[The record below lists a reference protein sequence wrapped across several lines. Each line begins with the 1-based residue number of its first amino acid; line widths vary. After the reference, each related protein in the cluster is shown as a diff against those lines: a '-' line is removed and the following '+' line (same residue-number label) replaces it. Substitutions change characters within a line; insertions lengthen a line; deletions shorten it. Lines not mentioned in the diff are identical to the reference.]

1 MPEITEEVT
10 VENQIN
16 PDKIGFLAPVDD
28 ANSTLIQLFVKTL
41 QGKTISAE
49 VEKDALVIA
58 IMEQVAQKTD
68 IPILDQRL
76 QFAGKQLDPTLSIQD
91 YALQKENTLHLSVRL
106 DGGMG
111 EYNVVKKFLQ
121 AKITH
126 GNVTG
131 LVTKESTLA
140 VEYFRN
146 KKYKKRNEL
155 TKKKIKFAQG
165 YQDPL
170 LQKICFD
177 SMLIEGY
184 HGGNCSEMARWTAV
198 QLIESTQNQWVYIC
212 SLDGTFPLKNN
223 INPKDKKH
231 VLYRKDERKVSNK
244 FDHVFVVTYP
254 TEVNSIAQMDA
265 DKATVVDTWYD
276 HLVCSLK
283 DYKASMHPYYKY
295 QYSADQALSLE
306 DSDIA
311 IEVSFAAVG
320 TPFANNK
327 KVAKKDI
334 AFLKDGIDD
343 YHKNSRFIPRMTKYK
358 FRIDK
363 SVQEQR
369 STSNLENLLI
379 EAKKVN
385 EQVEEVNMFER
396 KAFKTILQSTN
407 TAALTILFEAAAGIS
422 NHAFDNFCQKLREV
436 DETTFELFCAV
447 CAPQTIKEFFEF
459 EYNDYATNTAFAT
472 FLDTLFANSTAQQ
485 DKILTALPA
494 PYLNHY
500 ILSSDRTFAR
510 LMTVQSISNQFGQ
523 VLNGMNNN
531 AWTTLLTGSLK
542 PQVAAI
548 INGLLTLNRDCAADA
563 ILSLT
568 TAQFNGYF
576 RNRNTFD
583 DIISGGVNNS
593 VLQAVFTKFRAIGI
607 NKETGKP
614 NSPLSDIYAQKLGSY
629 AWSVYASS

>member
-1 MPEITEEVT
+1 MPEIKGKEV

-41 QGKTISAE
+41 QGKTISTE

-76 QFAGKQLDPTLSIQD
+76 QFAGKQLDPALSIQD

-111 EYNVVKKFLQ
+111 EYRTVQNFIK

-131 LVTKESTLA
+131 LITKESTLA

-155 TKKKIKFAQG
+155 TKKKIKFAPG

-177 SMLIEGY
+177 SILIEGY
-184 HGGNCSEMARWTAV
+184 HGGNCSEMAKWTAV

-223 INPKDKKH
+223 INPTDKKH
-231 VLYRKDERKVSNK
+231 VLYRKDEKRVSDK

-295 QYSADQALSLE
+295 PYSSDQALSLE
-306 DSDIA
+306 DSDVA
-311 IEVSFAAVG
+311 IEASFAAVG

-334 AFLKDGIDD
+334 AFLKDDIDN
-343 YHKNSRFIPRMTKYK
+343 YYKNSSFIPRMTKYQFK
-358 FRIDK
+358 IDK
-363 SVQEQR
+363 SVQEKR
-369 STSNLENLLI
+369 STSNLENLLL
-379 EAKKVN
+379 EAQKIN
-385 EQVEEVNMFER
+385 EQVEEANMFER
-396 KAFKTILQSTN
+396 KAFETILQSTN
-407 TAALTILFEAAAGIS
+407 TAALTVLFEAAAGIS
-422 NHAFDNFCQKLREV
+422 NEAFDKFCQKLRTVE
-436 DETTFELFCAV
+436 ETTFELFCAV
-447 CAPQTIKEFFEF
+447 CAPQTIQEFFEF
-459 EYNDYATNTAFAT
+459 EYSDYATNTAFVN

-500 ILSSDRTFAR
+500 ILSSDSTFAR

-523 VLNGMNNN
+523 VLSGMNHT
-531 AWTTLLTGSLK
+531 AWAALLNGSLK

-548 INGLLTLNRDCAADA
+548 INGLLTLNRDHAAAA
-563 ILSLT
+563 ILNLT

-583 DIISGGVNNS
+583 DITSSGINNP
-593 VLQAVFTKFRAIGI
+593 VLQAVFTQFHTIGI
-607 NKETGKP
+607 DRETGKP
-614 NSPLSDIYAQKLGSY
+614 SSPLSDIYAQKLGSY
-629 AWSVYASS
+629 YWGAYEG